1 MLTMCPHTLVINPPL
16 KNANTYH
23 FLPLYEKRYKRSLLQ
38 ELQLRE
44 SWMVKQFRND
54 CTPFLF
60 VANVDIRSQIGG
72 RATRHQYEERVSRK
86 HFVTRQDLRNITRA
100 VRSYSHHRHCED
112 AISVDRIVAELSQEN
127 PASVIAYKCQGS
139 PHPEYPTL
147 QDDTF
152 LLVIMTSYQSQL
164 FEEFAYKVV
173 CMDSTHKTNEYRF
186 KLITLLVV
194 VGFHKGRL
202 MH

>member
-1 MLTMCPHTLVINPPL
+1 MIVH
-16 KNANTYH
+16 H
-23 FLPLYEKRYKRSLLQ
+23 S
-38 ELQLRE
+38 
-44 SWMVKQFRND
+44 
-54 CTPFLF
+54 
-60 VANVDIRSQIGG
+60 ANVDIRSQIGG
-72 RATRHQYEERVSRK
+72 HATRHQYEERVSRK

-100 VRSYSHHRHCED
+100 VRNYSHHHHCED

-139 PHPEYPTL
+139 PHPSRR
-147 QDDTF
+147 
-152 LLVIMTSYQSQL
+152 LVIMTSYLSQL

-194 VGFHKGRL
+194 DVFHKGRF